1 MGDFQERLRGAFL
14 GYAIV
19 LLTTRRP
26 VMAQEP
32 VGEPMSKA
40 KAFSNT
46 LGEFYPKQ
54 RASNQIQLN
63 ERFKIKEMKRCTTI
77 Q

>member
-1 MGDFQERLRGAFL
+1 MGDFQERLRGAFFDC
-14 GYAIV
+14 AIV

-40 KAFSNT
+40 KAFSKT
-46 LGEFYPKQ
+46 LGEIYPEL
-54 RASNQIQLN
+54 RASTQIRLN
-63 ERFKIKEMKRCTTI
+63 ESFKIKEMKRCTTI